1 MISLPSLWFFLYTN
15 AFLANLRKAKLYV
28 PPWYFFSSSRCTSSI
43 ISHARSTLVPLQI
56 SRHTFRIFSH
66 VLIMKHKVLIGDLS
80 WLLEQFVH
88 LLLQGRHDNFAVFRC
103 GHRFPLLRTL
113 IQCLC
118 RPPLEDFRNLR
129 NTHPNIPSFPD
140 PTSSD
145 PADPARL

>member
-118 RPPLEDFRNLR
+118 RPPPR
-129 NTHPNIPSFPD
+129 
-140 PTSSD
+140 
-145 PADPARL
+145 RLPEPP